1 MTVSVDGVLAQV
13 EPTVVFV
20 NPRRQKVN
28 NVVATTANV
37 FPVIVTVALVG
48 PT

>member
-13 EPTVVFV
+13 ESTVVFV

-28 NVVATTANV
+28 NVVATTTNV
-37 FPVIVTVALVG
+37 FPVIVTVVRVG
-48 PT
+48 LT